1 MDVKWIVVAS
11 VGMFTSC
18 YILSAAKVVINFK
31 CCMNQRLILTRLEL
45 AARHLLK
52 TYCPGKVREVLVM
65 LQVTA
70 WASTETVVWNFGGSG
85 DGNGPTGNLIAD
97 ASGNPKLMGDL
108 GLLVR
113 RNIDTTISVH
123 FVCGFH
129 IEIGN
134 AYLPRSLGVEHPQ
147 RLTDD
152 RKVLNF
158 TPATV
163 AKINGRAMQH
173 LVS

>member
-1 MDVKWIVVAS
+1 VAD
-11 VGMFTSC
+11 
-18 YILSAAKVVINFK
+18 
-31 CCMNQRLILTRLEL
+31 LILKANIVGFFRAIQSSWAVT
-45 AARHLLK
+45 
-52 TYCPGKVREVLVM
+52 GVLVC
-65 LQVTA
+65 
-70 WASTETVVWNFGGSG
+70 
-85 DGNGPTGNLIAD
+85 
-97 ASGNPKLMGDL
+97 
-108 GLLVR
+108 

-134 AYLPRSLGVEHPQ
+134 AYLPRSLHVEHPQ

-163 AKINGRAMQH
+163 AKINGRALQH
-173 LVS
+173 LVSQASAEGLNKPLLQRYGCNVSAMDS